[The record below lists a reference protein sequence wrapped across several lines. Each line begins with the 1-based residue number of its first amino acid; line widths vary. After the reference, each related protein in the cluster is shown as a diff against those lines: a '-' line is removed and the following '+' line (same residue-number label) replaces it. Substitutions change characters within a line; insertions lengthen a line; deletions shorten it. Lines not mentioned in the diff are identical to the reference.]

1 MFQFPDLRQVT
12 VLSKA
17 EWQRIQRELDRH
29 NPEKE
34 RRTEEAQ
41 EREVLHQQSVEVVKQ
56 WSNTIAV
63 RGLHFKTTTQSKR
76 HHISEAAHLILKG
89 PAAEKA
95 GGEEDTG

>member
-17 EWQRIQRELDRH
+17 EWQRIQRELDPP

-63 RGLHFKTTTQSKR
+63 RGFHFKTSQKGTTG
-76 HHISEAAHLILKG
+76 HICEAAHLIIKG
-89 PAAEKA
+89 PTAEKA

>member
-34 RRTEEAQ
+34 RRTEEAK

-63 RGLHFKTTTQSKR
+63 RGFHIKTTTQSKR
-76 HHISEAAHLILKG
+76 HHRSH
-89 PAAEKA
+89 
-95 GGEEDTG
+95 

>member
-1 MFQFPDLRQVT
+1 M
-12 VLSKA
+12 LSKA

-34 RRTEEAQ
+34 QRTEEAK

-63 RGLHFKTTTQSKR
+63 RLSLKNDNSIKKAPQATLVRLH
-76 HHISEAAHLILKG
+76 I
-89 PAAEKA
+89 
-95 GGEEDTG
+95 